1 MPKDTSPQRH
11 RSSGRLLRAAMFAGA
26 IAALLSACETIPGS
40 TKPLSFTELAAMQH
54 YNPGKS
60 PAALQEIWN
69 GMSLG
74 DQDEL
79 VDNYK
84 SARLAALT
92 PKLPPYDPNAALG
105 DLIKKQE
112 KERMGGGNGG
122 GGGGGGSH

>member
-1 MPKDTSPQRH
+1 MAGGTRCQKIHLHNDIEAAGGSFALRCLPALSQHCCRPAR
-11 RSSGRLLRAAMFAGA
+11 RSRIDKAVVV
-26 IAALLSACETIPGS
+26 
-40 TKPLSFTELAAMQH
+40 TELAAMQH

-92 PKLPPYDPNAALG
+92 PKPAGHTIRMPYWG
-105 DLIKKQE
+105 I
-112 KERMGGGNGG
+112 
-122 GGGGGGSH
+122 